1 MGLVGF
7 LGFRREGE
15 RENAG
20 EQNLFFPCCVS
31 KGRKSTMPF
40 KTTLFCALF
49 FLDFFLIDFFLY
61 SLFFY
66 GDPKMGNNSVL
77 A

>member
-1 MGLVGF
+1 
-7 LGFRREGE
+7 
-15 RENAG
+15 
-20 EQNLFFPCCVS
+20 VS

-49 FLDFFLIDFFLY
+49 FLDFFWIDFFLY

-66 GDPKMGNNSVL
+66 RDPKMGNNSVL